1 MRAALWLTALFA
13 VAVASALF
21 AGDNHATVSLFW
33 PPHRVDLSL
42 NLFLLLLA
50 GSFLTL
56 HVAMRAL
63 SALTDIPQQARR
75 WRLLQKER
83 AMHTALLESLS
94 HLVAGRFVRARRTAE
109 SVIALEES
117 VQRGGV
123 QLAYGGRLRILS
135 HLLAAESAHAL
146 QNRSLRESHFQLALE
161 EASGR
166 EAQEAR
172 EGVQLRGARWSLDD
186 RDALAALQWLD
197 QLPQGAARRTVAL
210 RLRFRAAR
218 QAGQPLVAL
227 ETARLLTKHRAFS
240 EAAGKS
246 IARGLAIELIRTA
259 HDGMQV
265 QQAWDAL
272 ESSEQRIPEV
282 AFEAAERLLAQ
293 GGAVTVS
300 RQWLLPVWE
309 TMLRSHDALT
319 LAQRVRMARAL
330 ETGFGV
336 AGGAPDTAWLAR
348 IETAQMASPSD
359 AVLQYL
365 AGVVCMRLGLW
376 GKAQQLL
383 KQSLLT
389 LQESELRRD
398 SWLALAQ
405 MAEQRLDVQAATDA
419 YREAAKR

>member
-1 MRAALWLTALFA
+1 
-13 VAVASALF
+13 
-21 AGDNHATVSLFW
+21 
-33 PPHRVDLSL
+33 
-42 NLFLLLLA
+42 
-50 GSFLTL
+50 
-56 HVAMRAL
+56 
-63 SALTDIPQQARR
+63 
-75 WRLLQKER
+75 
-83 AMHTALLESLS
+83 
-94 HLVAGRFVRARRTAE
+94 
-109 SVIALEES
+109 
-117 VQRGGV
+117 
-123 QLAYGGRLRILS
+123 
-135 HLLAAESAHAL
+135 
-146 QNRSLRESHFQLALE
+146 
-161 EASGR
+161 
-166 EAQEAR
+166 
-172 EGVQLRGARWSLDD
+172 
-186 RDALAALQWLD
+186 
-197 QLPQGAARRTVAL
+197 
-210 RLRFRAAR
+210 
-218 QAGQPLVAL
+218 
-227 ETARLLTKHRAFS
+227 
-240 EAAGKS
+240 
-246 IARGLAIELIRTA
+246 LAIELIRTA

-309 TMLRSHDALT
+309 TMVQSHDALT